1 MCQKLGGEAQA
12 AKALKEGDIYAMTDP
27 SSPTKKLYIMRE
39 FVDQTAWS
47 SMRER
52 SGQQAIQAALEDGSQ
67 AEAMVGQLFTMH
79 EEMPDLM
86 NFIDGKDDVRIPEL
100 MYLSGHQRDVPP
112 TQAYGHA
119 DGSAR
124 HARQD
129 PSWTASTEGA
139 VSRLLTFVNTTQ
151 NRLRAAMGG
160 SLSEEQKKFMATH
173 MTHDLS
179 TLTDLQAKYGHLLQ
193 HHGFQGR
200 ESATTVDEIKKTMK
214 QDIVDINVIDARCK
228 TLQHLEART

>member
-1 MCQKLGGEAQA
+1 MIVEKVTRRQSKVLKDIKKAVIWPRMCQLLGGEAQA
-12 AKALKEGDIYAMTDP
+12 AKALKDGDIFAMTDP
-27 SSPTKKLYIMRE
+27 TSPNKKLYIMRE
-39 FVDQTAWS
+39 YVDERAWS

-67 AEAMVGQLFTMH
+67 AEAMVGQLFNMH

-100 MYLSGHQRDVPP
+100 MYLSGHQRGAVPP

-129 PSWTASTEGA
+129 SSWTASTEGA

-160 SLSEEQKKFMATH
+160 SLSEEQKSSWRHT
-173 MTHDLS
+173 
-179 TLTDLQAKYGHLLQ
+179 
-193 HHGFQGR
+193 
-200 ESATTVDEIKKTMK
+200 
-214 QDIVDINVIDARCK
+214 
-228 TLQHLEART
+228 